1 MIRPS
6 LEEAKRIST
15 GYAVVPIALEILSD
29 QKTPIEVLKN
39 IRNQSDNWVILESV
53 NGSDSWGRYTFL
65 GYKPVMNVFG
75 TGDSITMT
83 GALHPMGQE
92 IEGSSPS
99 ASRPPHSGEGWGR
112 ETGDANAIT
121 LIREIIS
128 QYKSPRVPGL
138 PPFTGGFV
146 GYFAYDFVKHF
157 MTGLK
162 LDATNEE
169 GFRDFHLM
177 LMDKVIAFDNFKQKI
192 FIIVNIPTDN
202 LENNYIKGV
211 TDLKDIERMILTS
224 VSFSEEESSHCGEFQ
239 SAYTEDEFIRMV
251 EKVKRHIVE
260 GDIFQAVISNRFK
273 AAFRGSL
280 INTYRYLRTINP
292 SPYMVYMR
300 LDDMEIACSSPETL
314 ITLRDSGISSY
325 PLAGTCP
332 RGKTEEEDAALTQS
346 LLQDEK
352 ELAEHDML
360 VDLAR
365 NDVGKVSQFGSVEVS
380 DYRQIKRFSHVSHI
394 SSHVTG
400 RLREDMDALD
410 VIAAAF
416 PAGTLSGAPKRRAC
430 QIIDENEGI
439 KRGVYGGAIGY
450 IDFTGNMDMC
460 IGIRMAVLKDGN
472 VYVQAGAG
480 IVADS
485 VPEKEY
491 YETRNKAG
499 AVIEALKNCGEV

>member
-1 MIRPS
+1 MIKPT

-15 GYAVVPIALEILSD
+15 GCAVVPIALEIFSD
-29 QKTPIEVLKN
+29 QKTPIEVLRN
-39 IRNQSDNWVILESV
+39 IRSQSSNWFILESV
-53 NGSDSWGRYTFL
+53 NGNDSWGRYTFL
-65 GYKPVMNVFG
+65 GYKPVLNVYG
-75 TGDSITMT
+75 T
-83 GALHPMGQE
+83 
-92 IEGSSPS
+92 EGSIIVKNGM
-99 ASRPPHSGEGWGR
+99 GE
-112 ETGDANAIT
+112 TKTDKDAVAF
-121 LIREIIS
+121 IREIIS
-128 QYKSPRVPGL
+128 KYKSPRVPGL

-157 MTGLK
+157 IAGLR
-162 LDATNEE
+162 LNAVDDE

-177 LMDKVIAFDNFKQKI
+177 LTDKVIAFDNFKQKM
-192 FIIVNIPTDN
+192 FIIVNIPADD
-202 LENNYIKGV
+202 LENSYIKGV
-211 TDLKDIERMILTS
+211 TELKDIERMILAPSTHF
-224 VSFSEEESSHCGEFQ
+224 VDESSFCGEFE
-239 SAYTEDEFIRMV
+239 SAFSEDEFQRMV
-251 EKVKRHIVE
+251 EKVKQHIVE

-273 AAFRGSL
+273 ATFRGDL
-280 INTYRYLRTINP
+280 MNTYRCLRTINP
-292 SPYMVYMR
+292 SPYMVYMS
-300 LDDMEIACSSPETL
+300 LDDMELACSSPETL
-314 ITLRDSGISSY
+314 VTLRDNSISSF
-325 PLAGTCP
+325 PLAGTSP
-332 RGKTEEEDAALTQS
+332 RGNNEEEDTALIQS

-365 NDVGKVSQFGSVEVS
+365 NDIGKVSRFGSVKVS

-400 RLREDMDALD
+400 DLREDMDALD

-416 PAGTLSGAPKRRAC
+416 PAGTLSGAPKKRAC
-430 QIIDENEGI
+430 EIIDETEGI

-460 IGIRMAVLKDGN
+460 IGIRMAVLKDGY
-472 VYVQAGAG
+472 VCVQAGAG

-499 AVIEALKNCGEV
+499 AVIEALKKSGEV